1 MFRPSLVR
9 SIARPL
15 GARRLV
21 HGSAVRR
28 SAEPI
33 ATPEGSGAA
42 AGAAGPRVAA
52 IVDKIAELTL
62 LETSQLVEALKTKFN
77 ISEAVHVAPAAGAP
91 AASAGGA
98 AAPAEEKPVEK
109 SEFKVKLEKIDAAQ
123 KAKVIRE
130 IKALVPD
137 MNLVA
142 AKKFVES
149 APKVIKDAVP
159 KAEAEK
165 IKKALEAV
173 GATVVL
179 E

>member
-1 MFRPSLVR
+1 MFRASLVR

-15 GARRLV
+15 ASRRLV
-21 HGSAVRR
+21 HVSAIRR

-33 ATPEGSGAA
+33 PTPEGTGASTDVS
-42 AGAAGPRVAA
+42 PKIAA
-52 IVDKIAELTL
+52 IVDKVAELTL
-62 LETSQLVEALKTKFN
+62 LETSQLVDALKAKFN
-77 ISEAVHVAPAAGAP
+77 ITEAVQVVAGAGAP
-91 AASAGGA
+91 GGGAAAA
-98 AAPAEEKPVEK
+98 AAPAEEKPAEK
-109 SEFKVKLEKIDAAQ
+109 TEFKVKLEKIDAAQ

-130 IKALVPD
+130 IKNLIPD

-149 APKVIKDAVP
+149 VPKVVKDVAPKD
-159 KAEAEK
+159 EAEK
-165 IKKALEAV
+165 IKKALEAL